1 MSGIKTVAKKGLI
14 VADDFIDDMK
24 VWHLR
29 KGEFRKYTSPK
40 RKAIYETVTLT
51 DAQKKEIDDLF
62 TSSYGEKIPYTWHR
76 HFTAFTG
83 KFDKNY
89 IPELLFVPEF
99 EHFMNSNRPYI
110 EAFADKN
117 VTPMI
122 AKVGRV
128 LSPTVFLSC
137 TEGIATDGFRLLSK
151 EEVKELLFDI
161 GEAFIKP
168 SVETGSGKGCSVIDI
183 HNGIDS
189 VSGETVD
196 DLLKHIGN
204 NYVVQERLV
213 CHSSIQK
220 IYSHSVNTFRVITYR
235 WKDRIYTMPVI
246 MRIGRGNSTIDN
258 AHAGGMFIA
267 VNDDGTLHKTAFTEF
282 RDTFDAHPDTNLIF
296 DRYRIDNFDKVL
308 AAALH
313 LHSLVPQL
321 GVYNWD
327 FTINTD
333 GDPVLIEANTEAG
346 SIWMAQMSHGCGVFG
361 DLTSDVLSWTGKMKR
376 LKKSK
381 RKEFAFGNI

>member
-1 MSGIKTVAKKGLI
+1 M
-14 VADDFIDDMK
+14 
-24 VWHLR
+24 
-29 KGEFRKYTSPK
+29 
-40 RKAIYETVTLT
+40 
-51 DAQKKEIDDLF
+51 
-62 TSSYGEKIPYTWHR
+62 
-76 HFTAFTG
+76 
-83 KFDKNY
+83 
-89 IPELLFVPEF
+89 
-99 EHFMNSNRPYI
+99 
-110 EAFADKN
+110 
-117 VTPMI
+117 
-122 AKVGRV
+122 
-128 LSPTVFLSC
+128 
-137 TEGIATDGFRLLSK
+137 
-151 EEVKELLFDI
+151 
-161 GEAFIKP
+161 
-168 SVETGSGKGCSVIDI
+168 IDI

-296 DRYRIDNFDKVL
+296 DRYRIDNFDKIL

-327 FTINTD
+327 FTINSD